1 MSSTSLLRWSLSPR
15 SVALLVAHASQSS
28 GCLDSCAHTVFRLH
42 VTYALVSWNALAS
55 AYSPALHVAGL
66 AQPCR
71 HPCSHPCNS
80 VTLLHALH
88 CCLQVGG
95 LADVVTS
102 LAKAHQD
109 TGTLVE
115 IVLPKYDCANYGP
128 IDQLRH
134 LTDFEVAW
142 NGKSIPTKAW
152 CGVVEG
158 LPVYMLEPQQPAAFF
173 WRGAFY
179 GQVGGGREV
188 VGWWLTQGGDCVAVQ
203 QGLCYVMCM
212 EWSGACHTVAGM
224 LRAAQHPLCMPLSR
238 Q

>member
-1 MSSTSLLRWSLSPR
+1 MLRALPIAAVDAVRPSLS
-15 SVALLVAHASQSS
+15 
-28 GCLDSCAHTVFRLH
+28 CTVN
-42 VTYALVSWNALAS
+42 SAS
-55 AYSPALHVAGL
+55 AVPRRRTLRDPTTFAPAVAACML
-66 AQPCR
+66 MVLPITA
-71 HPCSHPCNS
+71 
-80 VTLLHALH
+80 VDAVHARH
-88 CCLQVGG
+88 CCWHCWLQVGG

-102 LAKAHQD
+102 LAKAHQA

-142 NGKSIPTKAW
+142 NGKTVLTKAW

-179 GQVGGGREV
+179 GQVGHRMRTGSLRCWPGGRGCPQAATYDC
-188 VGWWLTQGGDCVAVQ
+188 GWQSCRWQGSGVSA
-203 QGLCYVMCM
+203 CM
-212 EWSGACHTVAGM
+212 FHTPLAPCKHLGNFRMPAG
-224 LRAAQHPLCMPLSR
+224 
-238 Q
+238 